1 MSVHVRRRAEGD
13 LGICVEILAEVH
25 RHSGYPVNWP
35 ERPGDW
41 LTPESLLATWVAELD
56 GHVVGHIA
64 LSRADGGDLAAG
76 LWAARTGTG
85 IERTAVVGRLFV
97 SPTAHGLGL
106 GAALME
112 QAVEEAR
119 TRGLHPVL
127 DVVTA
132 NTAATALYERLGWEL
147 LDVVR
152 ERWRPDQVV
161 TLGCYA
167 APAGTRCG
175 ATLSQPCACCPGTHV

>member
-1 MSVHVRRRAEGD
+1 MSVLVRRRAEGD
-13 LGICVEILAEVH
+13 LGSCVEILAEVH

-35 ERPGDW
+35 QDPAGW
-41 LTPESLLATWVAELD
+41 LTPEALLASWVAERD
-56 GHVVGHIA
+56 GQVVGHIA
-64 LSRADGGDLAAG
+64 LSRADGGDVAAG

-97 SPTAHGLGL
+97 SPAAHGLGL

-112 QAVEEAR
+112 QAVAEAR

-127 DVVTA
+127 DVVTS

-167 APAGTRCG
+167 APADAGCP
-175 ATLSQPCACCPGTHV
+175 ATLSQPCPCCSGTHV